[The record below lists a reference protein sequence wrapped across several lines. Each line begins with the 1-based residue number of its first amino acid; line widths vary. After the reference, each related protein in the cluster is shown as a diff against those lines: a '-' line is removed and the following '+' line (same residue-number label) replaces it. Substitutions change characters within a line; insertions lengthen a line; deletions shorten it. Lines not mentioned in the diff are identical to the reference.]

1 AAAGAGLAGGTR
13 LAAGPHWSAPAA
25 VEPAARAGTGRGAA
39 GALAEAAVALGAHQ
53 CGLRA
58 AAGARPAVGTAG
70 VAAAA
75 GLRAAGAAVRQC
87 PDRAGAAVSDRPS
100 DPSGIGRAARRTRP
114 AVSLRR
120 SRLRPGQRTA
130 AAGAGL
136 SAGAVPRGGDGA

>member
-1 AAAGAGLAGGTR
+1 
-13 LAAGPHWSAPAA
+13 
-25 VEPAARAGTGRGAA
+25 
-39 GALAEAAVALGAHQ
+39 ALAEAAVALGAHQ

-136 SAGAVPRGGDGA
+136 SAGAVPRGGDGAAELSDCLAAQPAAAQLPGAPAQPVAAAAG